1 MTLSTYLTFDG
12 NCRDAFDFYREV
24 FGGDFAVLST
34 FADGPDDIGVPEA
47 EMDRVMHVSMP
58 IGSSVLMGSDTSTT
72 HGPPFSAGNNFS
84 ISVTAESVA
93 HCDEL
98 FGKLSENGT
107 IGMPMQQTFWGDYFG
122 QCTDKFGINWMI
134 SFSTA
139 EHANDQAASSS

>member
-34 FADGPDDIGVPEA
+34 FADGPDDMGVPEA
-47 EMDRVMHVSMP
+47 EMDRVMHVSLP

-72 HGPPFSAGNNFS
+72 HGAPISAGNNFS
-84 ISVTAESVA
+84 IAVTAESVA

-98 FGKLSENGT
+98 FGKLSESGET
-107 IGMPMQQTFWGDYFG
+107 GMPMQHTFWGDYFG

-139 EHANDQAASSS
+139 ELANDQAASD